1 MRQGTGRS
9 GPFAT
14 LRSVLIELNGELVE
28 HDRAHVSVF
37 DRGFLFGDGLY
48 EGLRAFTHRGR
59 RRLIAGALHVARL
72 QAGLDEA
79 GIELDAS
86 ALLTSTDRVLDANG
100 VSDAFVYWQV
110 TRGTPPLDHGPV
122 RSRIAVSGYRPTT
135 MVYAQPLPPLAFDGP
150 ASEPV
155 SKRVSLQPDDRWS
168 RGHVKSISL
177 LGNVLG
183 ALAGVRDQGEEG
195 AAETLLFRPGA
206 DGGLLSEGTYT
217 NVLIALDRPGA
228 TPSDDPL
235 DDVELV
241 TPSLSSVPILNGVTR
256 AVLLRIEPRIVE
268 RAVTV
273 GELRRASEV
282 VLLGTTT
289 MVTRVVAIDGRAVGV
304 GGAGGGGNSGGVEG
318 DGRVARA
325 LQGRLLRALTDT
337 ADDAIDPKSVAWRG

>member
-1 MRQGTGRS
+1 M
-9 GPFAT
+9 
-14 LRSVLIELNGELVE
+14 LIELNGELVE

-86 ALLTSTDRVLDANG
+86 RLLTSTDRVLDANG

-110 TRGTPPLDHGPV
+110 TRGTPPLHHGPV

-150 ASEPV
+150 ASEPAC
-155 SKRVSLQPDDRWS
+155 KRVSLQPDDRWS

-183 ALAGVRDQGEEG
+183 ALAGVRDQGEDG
-195 AAETLLFRPGA
+195 AAETLLFRPGP

-217 NVLIALDRPGA
+217 NVLIALNRPGV
-228 TPSDDPL
+228 TSSGDPL

-256 AVLLRIEPRIVE
+256 EVLLRIEPRIVE

-289 MVTRVVAIDGRAVGV
+289 MVTRVVAISGRAVGV
-304 GGAGGGGNSGGVEG
+304 GGGGKSGGVEG

-325 LQGRLLRALTDT
+325 LQGRLLRALTDA

>member
-1 MRQGTGRS
+1 M
-9 GPFAT
+9 
-14 LRSVLIELNGELVE
+14 LIELNGELVE
-28 HDRAHVSVF
+28 HDRAQVSVF

-79 GIELDAS
+79 GIEFDAR
-86 ALLTSTDRVLDANG
+86 AMLASTERVLDANG
-100 VSDAFVYWQV
+100 VGDAFVYWQV
-110 TRGTPPLDHGPV
+110 TRGTPPLAHGPV
-122 RSRIAVSGYRPTT
+122 RSRVGVSGYRPTT

-150 ASEPV
+150 ASEPAC
-155 SKRVSLQPDDRWS
+155 KRVSLQPDDRWS

-183 ALAGVRDQGEEG
+183 AIAGVRDQGEEG

-206 DGGLLSEGTYT
+206 DGGLLGEGTYT
-217 NVLIALDRPGA
+217 NVLIALDRPGH
-228 TPSDDPL
+228 SGRSNDPL

-273 GELRRASEV
+273 GELRRAREV

-289 MVTRVVAIDGRAVGV
+289 MVTRVVAIDGHAVGV
-304 GGAGGGGNSGGVEG
+304 RGALDVGGVEG

-325 LQGRLLRALTDT
+325 LQRRLLRALTD
-337 ADDAIDPKSVAWRG
+337 AEDDAIDPKSVVWRG